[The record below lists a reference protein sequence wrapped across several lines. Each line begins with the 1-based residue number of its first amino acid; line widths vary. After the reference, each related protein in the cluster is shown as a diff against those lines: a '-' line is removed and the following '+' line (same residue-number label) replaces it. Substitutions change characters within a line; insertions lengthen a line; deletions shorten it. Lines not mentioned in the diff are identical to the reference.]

1 MMKDR
6 RVALVTGAAQGI
18 GFGVADRLGM
28 LGHHVVLLDR
38 DAASLAAAAEAF
50 GDKGYSVSS
59 LECDVASDASAR
71 DAISDVEKRF
81 GRLDILINN
90 AGISPSHGGYSQ
102 LVEDVPL
109 EEWDRVLAVNLT
121 GTFSMCRHALP
132 LMKAGKWGRIVNFSS
147 QGGRMRS
154 LLSGAHYAA
163 TKAGLIGFTRVLA
176 GQVGAHGITAN
187 CIAPGRIDTEQSR
200 SFGDTDTYLNQLP
213 VGRFGEAADIATGV
227 EYLVSEGAG
236 FVTGTVLD
244 INGGFYMT

>member
-1 MMKDR
+1 MTDR

-18 GFGVADRLGM
+18 GFGVADRLAT

-38 DAASLAAAAEAF
+38 DAASLAVAAKEF

-59 LECDVASDASAR
+59 LECDVASDAFAR

-176 GQVGAHGITAN
+176 GQVGANGITAN

-213 VGRFGEAADIATGV
+213 VGRFGEAADIASGV

>member
-1 MMKDR
+1 MTGQ

-18 GFGVADRLGM
+18 GYGVAQRLGA
-28 LGHHVVLLDR
+28 LGHHVALFDR
-38 DAASLAAAAEAF
+38 DTALLTQAEQTLR
-50 GDKGYSVSS
+50 GEGLDVSA
-59 LECDVASDASAR
+59 LEGDVASDASVKE
-71 DAISDVEKRF
+71 AIALVEKRF

-121 GTFSMCRHALP
+121 GTFYMCRYALP

-176 GQVGAHGITAN
+176 GQVGGHGITAN

-200 SFGDTDTYLNQLP
+200 SFGDTDTYLKQLP
-213 VGRFGEAADIATGV
+213 VGRFGEAADIAAGV
-227 EYLVSEGAG
+227 EYLVSDGAG

>member
-1 MMKDR
+1 MTVQ

-18 GFGVADRLGM
+18 GFGVAKRLGA
-28 LGHHVVLLDR
+28 LGHHVVLFDR
-38 DAASLAAAAEAF
+38 DAALLANAEQTLRDA
-50 GDKGYSVSS
+50 GWDVSA
-59 LECDVASDASAR
+59 LEGDVASDQSAK
-71 DAISDVEKRF
+71 DAVSLVETRF

-90 AGISPSHGGYSQ
+90 AGVSPSHGGYSQ

-121 GTFSMCRHALP
+121 GTFYMCRHALP
-132 LMKAGKWGRIVNFSS
+132 VMKAGKWGRIVNFSS

-200 SFGDTDTYLNQLP
+200 SFGDTDTYLKQLP
-213 VGRFGEAADIATGV
+213 VGRFGEAADIASGV

-244 INGGFYMT
+244 INGGFYMP

>member
-1 MMKDR
+1 MTDNK

-18 GFGVADRLGM
+18 GRGVADRLAT
-28 LGHHVVLLDR
+28 LGHHMVLLDTDENLLDATCMQMR
-38 DAASLAAAAEAF
+38 DAGLA
-50 GDKGYSVSS
+50 VSGFVG
-59 LECDVASDASAR
+59 DVAHADSVER
-71 DAISDVEKRF
+71 AIAAIEQSH

-90 AGISPSHGGYSQ
+90 AGISPSHGGRSAAI
-102 LVEDVPL
+102 EDMDIA
-109 EEWDRVLAVNLT
+109 EWDQVLAVNLT
-121 GTFSMCRHALP
+121 GTFLMCRTALP
-132 LMKAGKWGRIVNFSS
+132 LMKRGGWGRIVNFSS

-176 GQVGAHGITAN
+176 GQAGQYGITAN

-213 VGRFGEAADIATGV
+213 MGRFGDAADIATGV

-236 FVTGTVLD
+236 FVTGTILD
-244 INGGFYMT
+244 INGGFFMP

>member
-1 MMKDR
+1 MTEQR
-6 RVALVTGAAQGI
+6 IALVTGAAQGI
-18 GFGVADRLGM
+18 GHGVARRIAA
-28 LGHHVVLLDR
+28 LGHHVALFDR
-38 DAASLAAAAEAF
+38 DAALLAKAE
-50 GDKGYSVSS
+50 GDLLAEGYQVTAI
-59 LECDVASDASAR
+59 EGDVASDSSAR
-71 DAISDVEKRF
+71 NAIFQIEKRF

-90 AGISPSHGGYSQ
+90 AGISPSHGGRSQ

-109 EEWDRVLAVNLT
+109 EEWDQVLAVNLT
-121 GTFSMCRHALP
+121 GTFLMCRHALP
-132 LMKAGKWGRIVNFSS
+132 LMKANKWGRIVNFSS

-176 GQVGAHGITAN
+176 GQAGPHGITAN

-200 SFGDTDTYLNQLP
+200 SFGDTETYLNQLP
-213 VGRFGEAADIATGV
+213 VGRFGEAADIAAGV
-227 EYLVSEGAG
+227 EYLVSDGAG